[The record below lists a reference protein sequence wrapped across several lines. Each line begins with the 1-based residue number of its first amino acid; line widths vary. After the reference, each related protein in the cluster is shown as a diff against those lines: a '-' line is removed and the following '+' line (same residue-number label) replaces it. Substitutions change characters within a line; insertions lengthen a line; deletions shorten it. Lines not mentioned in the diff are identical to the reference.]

1 MAIFYPNAVGK
12 PDDFDILDDY
22 HRVSYR
28 EARRR
33 GQTVEEA
40 TEFANRR
47 WNSYNRANPTIRTRG
62 DYLRTLGLK
71 QTAPAGAAP
80 EITQYEISEV
90 VKDPEKPLPIRESRD
105 FTEDRYYMFPGV
117 WQAAFIASG
126 LNEFNRLLLSETPT
140 TRTPLERAGVG
151 GSSFMID
158 MNGTMQEIPYPT
170 TRAGKIIWAKTLLGI
185 QTAEVSR
192 EAAARAEEPR
202 RKMETTR
209 PPR

>member
-1 MAIFYPNAVGK
+1 
-12 PDDFDILDDY
+12 
-22 HRVSYR
+22 
-28 EARRR
+28 
-33 GQTVEEA
+33 
-40 TEFANRR
+40 
-47 WNSYNRANPTIRTRG
+47 
-62 DYLRTLGLK
+62 
-71 QTAPAGAAP
+71 
-80 EITQYEISEV
+80 
-90 VKDPEKPLPIRESRD
+90 
-105 FTEDRYYMFPGV
+105 MFPGV

-158 MNGTMQEIPYPT
+158 MNGTVQEIPYPT
-170 TRAGKIIWAKTLLGI
+170 TRAGKIIWAKILLGI